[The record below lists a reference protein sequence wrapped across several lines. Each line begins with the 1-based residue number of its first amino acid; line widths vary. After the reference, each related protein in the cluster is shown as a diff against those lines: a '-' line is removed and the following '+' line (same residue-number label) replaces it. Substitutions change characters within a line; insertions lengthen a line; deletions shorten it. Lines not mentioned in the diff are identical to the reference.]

1 MGGLGSL
8 SWEEARGRVL
18 VRGCELMG
26 YQTEVILGARF
37 ASGTQSWMW
46 VVIAM
51 CQEFERPLRG
61 KDLKVPG

>member
-1 MGGLGSL
+1 M
-8 SWEEARGRVL
+8 L
-18 VRGCELMG
+18 VRGCELLG

-37 ASGTQSWMW
+37 ASGTQRWMW

-51 CQEFERPLRG
+51 CQEFERPPRG